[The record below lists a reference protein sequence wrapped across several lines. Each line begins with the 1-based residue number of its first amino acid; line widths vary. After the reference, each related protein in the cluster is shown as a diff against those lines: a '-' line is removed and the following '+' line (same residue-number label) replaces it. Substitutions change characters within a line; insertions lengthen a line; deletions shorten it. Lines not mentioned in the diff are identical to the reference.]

1 MSRKTMLAAA
11 VSAAAIGFVT
21 LLAQSRTAEA
31 AVRPAEPVT
40 TVAEPATPH
49 KRISRRERMARIV
62 AEQAAITAEASARR
76 TLARRA
82 AERDTA
88 TR

>member
-11 VSAAAIGFVT
+11 ISVAAVGFVT
-21 LLAQSRTAEA
+21 LLGQSRTAEA
-31 AVRPAEPVT
+31 AVKPAEPVT
-40 TVAEPATPH
+40 TVAEPAVPQ
-49 KRISRRERMARIV
+49 RRVSRRERMARIV

-88 TR
+88 MR